1 MSSAEPVLP
10 PELNPALRRRR
21 ESRYYRQSILIPHT
35 GSKSGLKLP
44 RIHSVAKGT
53 SSQRS
58 VRRLDDE
65 SAYTDIEKSKGNS
78 KHNKEDFNPDKIAAE
93 IKYARL
99 QEIFEKADTDE
110 EAGLEPEE
118 FRSAIK
124 NTVGVNL
131 TEEEIETLFMKVDAN
146 CDGVVDWEEYVTYNL
161 MEYQEKNQ
169 MIEMMREKPFPVE
182 TRDVPSRHRDVIVRI
197 AFLPSI
203 QKRAVPKDS
212 IDYSNGR
219 YVTLSKEGILIFWT
233 LKMKRIR
240 SFNTHSGMDRAT
252 QPWLTDMVCMYN
264 VNMIAVTSTDRDII
278 IFDLQANKFIKKY
291 HIVGIENC
299 ITTMYF
305 WANMR
310 DLNYAVLLWG
320 DTAGNTFAVK
330 FDSSLRGGPFG
341 AVAGKDLYKK
351 VSLPEVIRGFF
362 IGARAYKFNR
372 VHDDWVSQIG
382 YIPELDCVVSCCQST
397 NNSLYL
403 ADIEKKKI
411 SSVFKVNKGIL
422 SFDYC
427 PHNNIIVTGGM
438 DYLVRVWNPYV
449 NSKAIVVLKGHSKP
463 ITHVIINS
471 SKNQIF
477 SIDKGKSIRV
487 FDMKDQTC
495 IQQLSGR
502 VVKLGPFSI
511 STICFNPVTQTLLL
525 GTNQIAM
532 LEKHFEEENRI
543 EVTSHNKPI
552 FAALYNRTFRFV
564 VSACYD
570 SVVSVWDVR
579 TGEKV
584 MQFINA
590 HKRTERG
597 VDIPIEISAMTF
609 DGPERRLI
617 TGARDG
623 SVKVWNF
630 NNGACLQ
637 TFNIPGGLDVTGLV
651 STRHR
656 IYVTGWSRA
665 VYVYIDGGGEE
676 YRKEWKVKHNEDI
689 ICMSYTG
696 PNIIATGSY
705 DGDIVIWSR
714 DTGQA
719 YCTLNAFK
727 GTKPSTENNK
737 KFKYTKDE
745 EEEKKFY
752 IIEEDADDGA
762 GKLKSKQRSSMKGIR
777 AGVGLL
783 SKVRDNN
790 SRNGSRLSKQFCR
803 TETPC
808 DHPLLPLFDEQFY
821 SPTPNSD
828 QPAPNTGR
836 AGYDE
841 ICKSYEAA
849 VEKMIFLESRDNLD
863 KETAV
868 LFCSGAEGWVRAW
881 SMHHEGGLLGQF
893 NAAQKVGEGVHAI
906 ATDREN
912 KYLITADTIGY
923 LKVWD
928 ITEYC
933 IKDRHT
939 PHQRA
944 ARWKE
949 LFEIFI
955 FMSIEGHNPR
965 VTPSSFNSKEPR
977 PEGILNRPPP
987 LNSNPRRTVQWP
999 LLVNSFK
1006 VHAKV
1011 VNSVVFIDEFQFI
1024 CTCSADCSIRLWTLS
1039 GQYIGTFGERW
1050 GPLKPTL
1057 TPKISEENSR
1067 IPRDLKRTGSAR
1079 TLKVLNQG
1087 KAPKWRNLLVKM
1099 RKVGIPRVETQVE
1112 EQAVQEEV
1120 QFQDDLVEKKLN
1132 SSAILGKSYKRK
1144 TRHKLP
1150 PSLPKMIETSSSLAV
1165 FHSLPFVEL
1174 SPVDQYQPTDDMKV
1188 RKYGANVRDKMR
1200 GVKRKETHP
1209 PALVTVVNKITTSG
1223 NKVPSPRYHVKPS
1236 RVKKLYNHMQDKLSD
1251 PNANFLSSPIMSDVK
1266 LEVSKTSLDSESSS

>member
-1 MSSAEPVLP
+1 MESVLP
-10 PELNPALRRRR
+10 PELNPALKRRR
-21 ESRYYRQSILIPHT
+21 ESRYYRNSIVPHSN
-35 GSKSGLKLP
+35 SKSGLKLP
-44 RIHSVAKGT
+44 RIQSPKGSLSQKFEQRLSDASTHSD
-53 SSQRS
+53 
-58 VRRLDDE
+58 L
-65 SAYTDIEKSKGNS
+65 EKVKKNS

-99 QEIFEKADTDE
+99 QEIFEKADSDQE
-110 EAGLEPEE
+110 PGLEPHE
-118 FRSAIK
+118 FRRAIK
-124 NTVGVNL
+124 KTVGVNL

-203 QKRAVPKDS
+203 QKRAVPQAS

-219 YVTLSKEGILIFWT
+219 YVSLSKEGILIFWT

-278 IFDLQANKFIKKY
+278 IFDLQANKFIKRY
-291 HIVGIENC
+291 HIVGVENC

-305 WANMR
+305 WANTR

-362 IGARAYKFNR
+362 IGARAYKFSR

-403 ADIEKKKI
+403 EDIEKKKI
-411 SSVFKVNKGIL
+411 STVFKVYKGIL

-427 PHNNIIVTGGM
+427 PQNNIIVTGGM

-449 NSKAIVVLKGHSKP
+449 NSKAIVILKGHSKP

-471 SKNQIF
+471 SKNQII

-487 FDMKDQTC
+487 YDMKDQTC
-495 IQQLSGR
+495 VQQLSGR
-502 VVKLGPFSI
+502 VVKLGPFPI
-511 STICFNPVTQTLLL
+511 STICFNPETQTMLL

-543 EVTSHNKPI
+543 EVTSHNKPV
-552 FAALYNRTFRFV
+552 FAALYNKTFRFI
-564 VSACYD
+564 VSACHE

-590 HKRTERG
+590 HKCTERG
-597 VDIPIEISAMTF
+597 VDIPIEISAITF

-656 IYVTGWSRA
+656 IYVTGWSRT
-665 VYVYIDGGGEE
+665 VHVYIDGGGEE
-676 YRKEWKVKHNEDI
+676 HRKEWKAKHNEDI
-689 ICMSYTG
+689 ICMSYMG

-737 KFKYTKDE
+737 RFKFTKDE
-745 EEEKKFY
+745 EEELRTFSM
-752 IIEEDADDGA
+752 IEEDAASSEDAA
-762 GKLKSKQRSSMKGIR
+762 GKQKSSKRSSIKGIR
-777 AGVGLL
+777 VGVGLL
-783 SKVRDNN
+783 SKVRENN
-790 SRNGSRLSKQFCR
+790 SQSGGRLSKQFCR

-808 DHPLLPLFDEQFY
+808 EHPLLPLFDEKFY
-821 SPTPNSD
+821 TPTPCAEQPNS
-828 QPAPNTGR
+828 R
-836 AGYDE
+836 VGYDE

-849 VEKMIFLESRDNLD
+849 VEKIIFLERRDNAD
-863 KETAV
+863 KETAA
-868 LFCSGAEGWVRAW
+868 LLSSGAEGWVRAW
-881 SMHHEGGLLGQF
+881 SLHHEGGLLGQF
-893 NAAQKVGEGVHAI
+893 NASHKVGEGVHAI
-906 ATDREN
+906 TTDVDN
-912 KYLITADTIGY
+912 KFLVTVDTIGY
-923 LKVWD
+923 LKIWD

-933 IKDRHT
+933 IKQKHT
-939 PHQRA
+939 RSQRA

-949 LFEIFI
+949 LFETFI
-955 FMSIEGHNPR
+955 FMTIDGHNPR
-965 VTPSSFNSKEPR
+965 EPPSSFTTKEPR
-977 PEGILNRPPP
+977 PDGILNRPPP

-1006 VHAKV
+1006 VHTKV
-1011 VNSVVFIDEFQFI
+1011 VNSVVFIDEFQLI
-1024 CTCSADCSIRLWTLS
+1024 CTCSADCSIRLWTLG

-1050 GPLKPTL
+1050 GPFKVPQQKL
-1057 TPKISEENSR
+1057 EEETR
-1067 IPRDLKRTGSAR
+1067 VPRDLKRTGSAR
-1079 TLKVLNQG
+1079 TLKVLNQC
-1087 KAPKWRNLLVKM
+1087 KTPRWKTLLAKM
-1099 RKVGIPRVETQVE
+1099 RKVGIPRVETHVE
-1112 EQAVQEEV
+1112 EQAVHEEV
-1120 QFQDDLVEKKLN
+1120 QFQDDLMEKKLN

-1144 TRHKLP
+1144 IRHKVP
-1150 PSLPKMIETSSSLAV
+1150 PSLPKIIETLASVAV

-1174 SPVDQYQPTDDMKV
+1174 SPVDQYTPSDDMKI
-1188 RKYGANVRDKMR
+1188 RKYGANVRDRIR
-1200 GVKRKETHP
+1200 GVKRKDNTV
-1209 PALVTVVNKITTSG
+1209 PALAMVVNKITTSG
-1223 NKVPSPRYHVKPS
+1223 NKVPPPRFNVKPS
-1236 RVKKLYNHMQDKLSD
+1236 RVKKLYQHMQGKMSD
-1251 PNANFLSSPIMSDVK
+1251 PNADFTAINSPVASEVK
-1266 LEVSKTSLDSESSS
+1266 LDLSKTSLDSGSS